1 MGSLTSREDDA
12 YRVMKGTLQA
22 AVSVHCTVTATPS
35 LLLDFATSLTG
46 YWQF

>member
-22 AVSVHCTVTATPS
+22 AISVPLYSHGDAFPS
-35 LLLDFATSLTG
+35 P
-46 YWQF
+46 

>member
-22 AVSVHCTVTATPS
+22 AVSVPLYSHGDTFPS
-35 LLLDFATSLTG
+35 P
-46 YWQF
+46 